1 MSQEEIEIVTEF
13 ESRHQFMELLQVNPG
28 YVVVKFGADWCGP
41 CKKIE
46 HLVKEF
52 FTKCPNH
59 VVRCDIDVD
68 ESFDLYAFMK
78 TKKMVN
84 GIPVV
89 LVWKE
94 DNTSYIPDFSYVG
107 GDPEG
112 FTQFAS
118 QMLQEFSI

>member
-1 MSQEEIEIVTEF
+1 MS
-13 ESRHQFMELLQVNPG
+13 L
-28 YVVVKFGADWCGP
+28 KFGADWCGP

-118 QMLQEFSI
+118 QMLQEFSN